1 MVFLDGRPRAM
12 WLDMMVAIL
21 LFGVGALV
29 ATAIAGGMLNLLFVT
44 VFRTR
49 A

>member
-1 MVFLDGRPRAM
+1 M